1 MYTTYRDHVGMHRML
16 LPKGSLGMTML
27 PLFVRINKQS
37 RQRPRL
43 GKDDVHRWMLILA
56 VSLFVVAGLRFVQAE
71 SGFAAGTTSAVC
83 TTAGADEVWER
94 TASWDATVWL
104 QNSAVARQAP
114 DATAVH
120 DLDLWE
126 LDGCLTALILVC
138 VSGIIPRSPPLA
150 ALV

>member
-1 MYTTYRDHVGMHRML
+1 MYTTYRDHVRMHCMS

-37 RQRPRL
+37 RQRPWL
-43 GKDDVHRWMLILA
+43 GKDDVRRWILILA

-83 TTAGADEVWER
+83 TTAGTDEVRER

-104 QNSAVARQAP
+104 QSSAMARQAP
-114 DATAVH
+114 DAAAVH
-120 DLDLWE
+120 DLVPWE
-126 LDGCLTALILVC
+126 LDGCLTALLLVC
-138 VSGIIPRSPPLA
+138 ASGLIPRSPPFA
-150 ALV
+150 ALA